1 MDYNN
6 NDYQQPQQPY
16 QQPQQPQYQQPYQQ
30 QPYQQPP
37 YQQPY
42 QQPGYPQAP
51 KQSNP
56 MAIGALVCGI
66 IGVVFCWFGWFS
78 FVALVLSVIGII
90 LGAKGMQVAKTTNSG
105 KGLAIA
111 GLVCGI
117 VGTAL
122 SLIAVICYICV
133 LSAANDIVNYS
144 GYWY

>member
-6 NDYQQPQQPY
+6 NDYQQQPQQPY

-30 QPYQQPP
+30 P
-37 YQQPY
+37 PY

-66 IGVVFCWFGWFS
+66 IGVIFCWFGWFS

-133 LSAANDIVNYS
+133 LSAANDIINYS

>member
-6 NDYQQPQQPY
+6 NDYQQQPQQPY
-16 QQPQQPQYQQPYQQ
+16 QQPQQPQYQQPYQ
-30 QPYQQPP
+30 
-37 YQQPY
+37 QQPY

-133 LSAANDIVNYS
+133 LSAANDIINYS

>member
-6 NDYQQPQQPY
+6 NDYQQQPQQPY

-30 QPYQQPP
+30 P
-37 YQQPY
+37 PY

-66 IGVVFCWFGWFS
+66 IGVIFCWFGWFS
-78 FVALVLSVIGII
+78 FVALVLYVIGII

-133 LSAANDIVNYS
+133 LSAANDIINYS

>member
-1 MDYNN
+1 
-6 NDYQQPQQPY
+6 
-16 QQPQQPQYQQPYQQ
+16 
-30 QPYQQPP
+30 
-37 YQQPY
+37 
-42 QQPGYPQAP
+42 
-51 KQSNP
+51 